1 MMYRQGMYFDI
12 PVTGRSLNVEIE
24 RKFLVKKLP
33 DELDRYPVRHMEQS
47 YVSVRPVIRVRLV
60 DDKRILTVK
69 SKGLLSR
76 QEFEM
81 ELDENEYEN
90 LKSKS
95 EGNVIVKDRYVIP
108 LSDTSGTCGDSTVDS
123 CLVIELDVF
132 SGIFDGLIY
141 AEVEF
146 PSEDAANAFVAPEW
160 FGKDV
165 TALGVYQNSAL
176 SSMKK
181 SDIAGFVAQAVSE

>member
-1 MMYRQGMYFDI
+1 M
-12 PVTGRSLNVEIE
+12 EIE

-33 DELDRYPVRHMEQS
+33 DDIDRYTVRHMEQS

-81 ELDENEYEN
+81 ELDEAEYEN

-95 EGNVIVKDRYVIP
+95 EGNVIEKDRYVIP
-108 LSDTSGTCGDSTVDS
+108 LTDTSGTCGDSSVNNG
-123 CLVIELDVF
+123 LVIELDVF
-132 SGIFDGLIY
+132 SGIFEGLVY

-146 PSEDAANAFVAPEW
+146 PSEDAANAFTAPEW
-160 FGKDV
+160 FGRDV
-165 TALGVYQNSAL
+165 TTLGIYQNSAL
-176 SSMKK
+176 SNMKK
-181 SDIAGFVAQAVSE
+181 DYIAGFVERSVSE